1 MFLCLLFVWYTLA
14 WIFLYSQVNQSKFA
28 MRAFGVLVSH
38 KTHTCVCVWNKDV
51 PNVCHFENMCMRVV
65 GSVHE
70 CEWKRKRVHQVT
82 HTIAIRLTANKPSN
96 AVAHWL
102 QYTML
107 PFGLRT
113 KGIVLMCCMD
123 DMLYLR
129 IFACTNNAHFQFHVA
144 VAQLEQRLQFKHFFL
159 GFCVSLLVFSFLFL
173 NCIHRLHCTCLN
185 STVCVCIWVC
195 VRIFVCQCMQ
205 MEQWKIQNLAATA
218 KAEATTIKM
227 LYNRTCKAQQTR
239 LKKAHN

>member
-1 MFLCLLFVWYTLA
+1 
-14 WIFLYSQVNQSKFA
+14 
-28 MRAFGVLVSH
+28 
-38 KTHTCVCVWNKDV
+38 
-51 PNVCHFENMCMRVV
+51 
-65 GSVHE
+65 
-70 CEWKRKRVHQVT
+70 
-82 HTIAIRLTANKPSN
+82 
-96 AVAHWL
+96 
-102 QYTML
+102 ML

-129 IFACTNNAHFQFHVA
+129 IFACTNNAHFQFHVV

-195 VRIFVCQCMQ
+195 VRIFVVPMYGDGT
-205 MEQWKIQNLAATA
+205 MKNTKFSSHSKSRSNNNKNVIQPHVQSAADKT
-218 KAEATTIKM
+218 
-227 LYNRTCKAQQTR
+227 
-239 LKKAHN
+239 